1 MTALSGRPVSA
12 AGSRKAGRLLR
23 HRNAVAP
30 EFAKQWVWRS
40 EPWLYPSDALRDPAG
55 IIAVVMT
62 VYHRYKSSIARSVMS
77 RCCRTVRVQTVVIIR
92 DVRRLR

>member
-1 MTALSGRPVSA
+1 MTALSGRLVTA
-12 AGSRKAGRLLR
+12 AGFWRAWRLLR
-23 HRNAVAP
+23 HRNAVVL
-30 EFAKQWVWRS
+30 EFVKRWVWRS

-77 RCCRTVRVQTVVIIR
+77 RCCRTARVQTVVIIR
-92 DVRRLR
+92 DARRLR